1 MTHFCP
7 GSSET
12 LRLTDYALT
21 NDREVDERVP
31 GGRGLEVD
39 PAAVH
44 ALLALLHI
52 LQVQPAVT
60 EVRVTIRLWTCSLE
74 IVLQQNYIL

>member
-1 MTHFCP
+1 MTHFC
-7 GSSET
+7 SD
-12 LRLTDYALT
+12 LLTSVHVLT

-60 EVRVTIRLWTCSLE
+60 EVRVTISFDK
-74 IVLQQNYIL
+74 